1 MIFIKIIALIK
12 LDDWEKSCIKELQDL
27 NSCNTSNVRYVSSIW
42 NYNMNHYLLALGIA
56 QGKVRKSWY
65 FRKFLFFIIINI
77 LMVFTRIRMV
87 ITNNACFHSGNALFR
102 GKSQDQL

>member
-42 NYNMNHYLLALGIA
+42 NYNMQPLSF
-56 QGKVRKSWY
+56 GKSTGESKE
-65 FRKFLFFIIINI
+65 I
-77 LMVFTRIRMV
+77 MVF
-87 ITNNACFHSGNALFR
+87 
-102 GKSQDQL
+102 